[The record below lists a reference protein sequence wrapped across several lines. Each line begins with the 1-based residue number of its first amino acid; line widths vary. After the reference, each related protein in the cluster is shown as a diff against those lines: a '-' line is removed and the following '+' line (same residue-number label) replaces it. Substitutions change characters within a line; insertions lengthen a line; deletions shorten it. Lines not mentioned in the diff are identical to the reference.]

1 LSVYQRKI
9 PFVSKLFQNRIKTAL
24 KLACLNDESIL
35 LDVGYS
41 SGYLLTTLR
50 NHNCLSEY
58 YGIDI
63 HHINPQIN
71 LKNSNFG
78 IGDVRNLPYH
88 DSYFDV
94 VFLLDV
100 LEHIGKVDIAIKEV
114 FRVLKPEG
122 LVILSGPT
130 ESWFYKF
137 CRVLWLGK
145 VNFSEHKNTIYE
157 IEEKFESNDFT
168 LVARE
173 FLPSQP
179 LPPLFRISK
188 FKKTMV
194 CN

>member
-24 KLACLNDESIL
+24 KLASITDDSIL

-41 SGYLLTTLR
+41 SGYLLTSIRKNNFL
-50 NHNCLSEY
+50 CEY

-71 LKNSNFG
+71 MKNCNLG
-78 IGDVRNLPYH
+78 IGDVRKLPYH
-88 DSYFDV
+88 DSCFDV

-100 LEHIGKVDIAIKEV
+100 LEHIDMLDNAIKEI
-114 FRVLKPEG
+114 FRVLKPKG
-122 LVILSGPT
+122 FVILSGPT
-130 ESWFYKF
+130 ESWFYKL
-137 CRVLWLGK
+137 CRVLWLRK
-145 VNFSEHKNTIYE
+145 VHFSGHKHTIYE
-157 IEEKFESNDFT
+157 IEKKFESKDFT

-173 FLPSQP
+173 SLPMHL

-188 FKKTMV
+188 FKKAIV
-194 CN
+194 SI